1 MENSKKKVLITDDS
15 EINRSILSDMLGEEF
30 EIIEAENGIEAISVL
45 QTYNAEIALV
55 LLDIVMPE
63 MDGFEVLAVMNKNHW
78 IEDIP
83 VIMITAENAPSYV
96 ERAYDLGVTDF
107 ITRPFDGRIVY
118 RRAVNTIMLY
128 SKQKK
133 LVGLVA
139 DQIYEK
145 EKRSNLMIEI
155 LSNIVEFRNG
165 ESGMHVLHIHVLT
178 ELLLNQ
184 LMRKTSRYKL
194 TRSEISLIGIASA
207 LHDIGK
213 IAIPE
218 SILNKPSKL
227 TCDEFEMI
235 KTHALVGADMLKN
248 LPLRQQEP
256 LVKVAYQI
264 CRWHHERYDGK
275 GYPDGLV
282 GDEIPISAQV
292 VSLADVYDALTSRRV
307 YKEAYTHERALKMIF
322 DGECGSFNPLLLE
335 CLKEASDTIQSELKV
350 NSLSELNKKQMRNVA
365 NEMLQHEELSASERT
380 LRLLEHERTKYQF
393 FASMSNEIQFEYTL
407 FPSML
412 SVSEWGARQ
421 LGINEFIINPCKDKA
436 IKSLFKRGDLARLAN
451 ALKKTTPTTP
461 VIQCI
466 YQIKIKEEV
475 RWYKLIARSMWSSEE
490 TPQYVG
496 AIGKLVDVN
505 DEQMKIST
513 LERLALQDALTGL
526 YNQETV
532 KKKIEAALKGNPD
545 TPYAMIIIDLDRFKS
560 ANDNFGHLF
569 GNEILR
575 YVARQ
580 IRDNLRPGELAA
592 RVGGDEFVVFVRG
605 REDLEERIQHFFDV
619 LSENRDNYKISVS
632 MGISLIDERNKSYEK
647 LFHEADQA
655 LYVSKR
661 AGRGMYRFYNKKMED
676 LFSAISPIDEEKA
689 AESGGEKG
697 SCR

>member
-63 MDGFEVLAVMNKNHW
+63 MDGFEVLALMNKNHW

-83 VIMITAENAPSYV
+83 VIMITAENAPFYV

-133 LVGLVA
+133 LVGLVE

-165 ESGMHVLHIHVLT
+165 ESGTHVLHIHVLT
-178 ELLLNQ
+178 ELLLGQ
-184 LMRKTSRYKL
+184 LIRKTNSYKL

-227 TCDEFEMI
+227 TYDEFEMI
-235 KTHALVGADMLKN
+235 KTHALIGADMLKN

-292 VSLADVYDALTSRRV
+292 VALADVYDALTSRRV

-322 DGECGSFNPLLLE
+322 DGECGSFNHLLLE
-335 CLKEASDTIQSELKV
+335 CLKEASDTIQNELKI
-350 NSLSELNKKQMRNVA
+350 NSLSAINKKQMRNVA

-393 FASMSNEIQFEYTL
+393 FASMSNEIQFEYML

-412 SVSEWGARQ
+412 SVSEWGAKQ
-421 LGINEFIINPCKDKA
+421 LGINEFVINPCKDKA
-436 IKSLFKRGDLARLAN
+436 IKALFKSGDLARLAN

-461 VIQCI
+461 VIQGI
-466 YQIKIKEEV
+466 YQLKIRDEV

-490 TPQYVG
+490 TPKYVG

-513 LERLALQDALTGL
+513 LEKLALQDTLTGL

-532 KKKIEAALKGNPD
+532 KKKIEAELKENPD
-545 TPYAMIIIDLDRFKS
+545 APYAMIIIDLDRFKS

-592 RVGGDEFVVFVRG
+592 RVGGDEFGVFVRG
-605 REDLEERIQHFFDV
+605 QKELEERIRHFFDV

-632 MGISLIDERNKSYEK
+632 MGVSLRGERNGSYEK

-661 AGRGMYRFYNKKMED
+661 AGRGMYRFYNKKMKD
-676 LFSAISPIDEEKA
+676 LFSAISPIDDEKA
-689 AESGGEKG
+689 AEGNEEK
-697 SCR
+697 

>member
-1 MENSKKKVLITDDS
+1 M
-15 EINRSILSDMLGEEF
+15 
-30 EIIEAENGIEAISVL
+30 
-45 QTYNAEIALV
+45 
-55 LLDIVMPE
+55 
-63 MDGFEVLAVMNKNHW
+63 
-78 IEDIP
+78 
-83 VIMITAENAPSYV
+83 
-96 ERAYDLGVTDF
+96 
-107 ITRPFDGRIVY
+107 
-118 RRAVNTIMLY
+118 
-128 SKQKK
+128 
-133 LVGLVA
+133 
-139 DQIYEK
+139 
-145 EKRSNLMIEI
+145 
-155 LSNIVEFRNG
+155 
-165 ESGMHVLHIHVLT
+165 LHIHVLT
-178 ELLLNQ
+178 ELLLGQ
-184 LMRKTSRYKL
+184 LIRKTNSYKL

-227 TCDEFEMI
+227 TYDEFEMI
-235 KTHALVGADMLKN
+235 KTHALIGADMLKN

-292 VSLADVYDALTSRRV
+292 VALADVYDALTSRRV

-335 CLKEASDTIQSELKV
+335 CLKEASDTIQNELKI
-350 NSLSELNKKQMRNVA
+350 NSLSAINKKQMRNVA

-393 FASMSNEIQFEYTL
+393 FASMSNEIQFEYML

-412 SVSEWGARQ
+412 SVSEWGAKQ
-421 LGINEFIINPCKDKA
+421 LGINEFVINPCKDKA
-436 IKSLFKRGDLARLAN
+436 IKALFKSGDLARLAN

-461 VIQCI
+461 VIQGI
-466 YQIKIKEEV
+466 YQLKIRDAV

-490 TPQYVG
+490 TPKYVG

-513 LERLALQDALTGL
+513 LEKLALQDTLTGL

-532 KKKIEAALKGNPD
+532 KKKIEAELKENPD
-545 TPYAMIIIDLDRFKS
+545 APYAMIIIDLDRFKS

-605 REDLEERIQHFFDV
+605 QKELEERIRHFFDG

-632 MGISLIDERNKSYEK
+632 MGVSLRGERNGSYEK

-661 AGRGMYRFYNKKMED
+661 AGRGMYRFYNKKMKD
-676 LFSAISPIDEEKA
+676 LFSAISPIDDEKA
-689 AESGGEKG
+689 AEGNEEK
-697 SCR
+697 

>member
-1 MENSKKKVLITDDS
+1 M
-15 EINRSILSDMLGEEF
+15 G
-30 EIIEAENGIEAISVL
+30 
-45 QTYNAEIALV
+45 
-55 LLDIVMPE
+55 LLPRC
-63 MDGFEVLAVMNKNHW
+63 
-78 IEDIP
+78 
-83 VIMITAENAPSYV
+83 T
-96 ERAYDLGVTDF
+96 
-107 ITRPFDGRIVY
+107 
-118 RRAVNTIMLY
+118 
-128 SKQKK
+128 
-133 LVGLVA
+133 
-139 DQIYEK
+139 
-145 EKRSNLMIEI
+145 
-155 LSNIVEFRNG
+155 
-165 ESGMHVLHIHVLT
+165 
-178 ELLLNQ
+178 
-184 LMRKTSRYKL
+184 TS
-194 TRSEISLIGIASA
+194 
-207 LHDIGK
+207 K

-227 TCDEFEMI
+227 TYDEFEMI
-235 KTHALVGADMLKN
+235 KTHALIGADMLKN

-292 VSLADVYDALTSRRV
+292 VALADVYDALTSRRV

-335 CLKEASDTIQSELKV
+335 CLKEASDTIQNELKI
-350 NSLSELNKKQMRNVA
+350 NSLSAINKKQMRNVA

-393 FASMSNEIQFEYTL
+393 FASMSNEIQFEYML

-412 SVSEWGARQ
+412 SVSEWGAKQ
-421 LGINEFIINPCKDKA
+421 LGINEFVINPCKDKA
-436 IKSLFKRGDLARLAN
+436 IKALFKSGDLARLAN

-461 VIQCI
+461 VIQGI
-466 YQIKIKEEV
+466 YQLKIRDEV

-490 TPQYVG
+490 APKYVG

-513 LERLALQDALTGL
+513 LEKLALQDALTGL

-532 KKKIEAALKGNPD
+532 KKKIEAELKENPD
-545 TPYAMIIIDLDRFKS
+545 APYAMIIIDLDRFKS

-569 GNEILR
+569 GNGILR

-605 REDLEERIQHFFDV
+605 QKELEERIQHFFDV

-632 MGISLIDERNKSYEK
+632 MGVSLRGERNGSYEK

-661 AGRGMYRFYNKKMED
+661 AGRGMYRFYNKKMKD
-676 LFSAISPIDEEKA
+676 LFSAISPIDDEKA
-689 AESGGEKG
+689 AEGNEEK
-697 SCR
+697 

>member
-83 VIMITAENAPSYV
+83 VIMITAENAPFYV

-133 LVGLVA
+133 LGGLVE

-165 ESGMHVLHIHVLT
+165 ESGTHVLHIHVLT
-178 ELLLNQ
+178 ELLLGQ
-184 LMRKTSRYKL
+184 LIRKTNSYKL

-227 TCDEFEMI
+227 TYDEFEMI
-235 KTHALVGADMLKN
+235 KTHALIGADMLKN

-292 VSLADVYDALTSRRV
+292 VALADVYDALTSRRV

-335 CLKEASDTIQSELKV
+335 CLKEASDTIQNELKI
-350 NSLSELNKKQMRNVA
+350 NSLSAINKKQMRNVA

-393 FASMSNEIQFEYTL
+393 FASMSNEIQFEYML

-412 SVSEWGARQ
+412 SVSEWGAKQ
-421 LGINEFIINPCKDKA
+421 LGINEFVINPCKDKA
-436 IKSLFKRGDLARLAN
+436 IKALFKSGDLARLAN

-461 VIQCI
+461 VIQGI
-466 YQIKIKEEV
+466 YQLKIRDEV

-490 TPQYVG
+490 APKYVG

-513 LERLALQDALTGL
+513 LEKLALQDALTGL

-532 KKKIEAALKGNPD
+532 KKKIEAELKENPD
-545 TPYAMIIIDLDRFKS
+545 APYAMIIIDLDRFKS

-569 GNEILR
+569 GNGILR

-605 REDLEERIQHFFDV
+605 QKELEERIQHFFDV

-632 MGISLIDERNKSYEK
+632 MGVSLRGERNGSYEK

-661 AGRGMYRFYNKKMED
+661 AGRGMYRFYNKKMKD
-676 LFSAISPIDEEKA
+676 LFSAISPIDDEKA
-689 AESGGEKG
+689 AEGNEEK
-697 SCR
+697 

>member
-83 VIMITAENAPSYV
+83 VIMITAENAPFYV

-133 LVGLVA
+133 LVGLVE

-165 ESGMHVLHIHVLT
+165 ESGTHVLHIHVLT
-178 ELLLNQ
+178 ELLLGQ
-184 LMRKTSRYKL
+184 LIRKTNSYKL

-227 TCDEFEMI
+227 TYDEFEMI
-235 KTHALVGADMLKN
+235 KTHALIGADMLKN

-292 VSLADVYDALTSRRV
+292 VALADVYDALTSRRV

-335 CLKEASDTIQSELKV
+335 CLKEASDTIQNELKI
-350 NSLSELNKKQMRNVA
+350 NSLSAINKKQMRNVA

-393 FASMSNEIQFEYTL
+393 FASMSNEIQFEYML

-412 SVSEWGARQ
+412 SVSEWGAKQ
-421 LGINEFIINPCKDKA
+421 LGINEFVINPCKDKA
-436 IKSLFKRGDLARLAN
+436 IKALFKSGDLARLAN

-461 VIQCI
+461 VIQGI
-466 YQIKIKEEV
+466 YQLKIRDEV

-490 TPQYVG
+490 APKYVG

-513 LERLALQDALTGL
+513 LEKLALQDALTGL

-532 KKKIEAALKGNPD
+532 KKKIEAELKENPD
-545 TPYAMIIIDLDRFKS
+545 APYAMIIIDLDRFKS

-569 GNEILR
+569 GNGILR

-592 RVGGDEFVVFVRG
+592 GWAATN
-605 REDLEERIQHFFDV
+605 LWC
-619 LSENRDNYKISVS
+619 LSVARKNSRNAYS
-632 MGISLIDERNKSYEK
+632 ISLTYCPRIGTIIKFLSAWASRSAANATVLMRNY
-647 LFHEADQA
+647 FM
-655 LYVSKR
+655 KR
-661 AGRGMYRFYNKKMED
+661 IRRFMFPSGR
-676 LFSAISPIDEEKA
+676 A
-689 AESGGEKG
+689 AECIGFTIKK
-697 SCR
+697 

>member
-63 MDGFEVLAVMNKNHW
+63 MDGFEVLALMNKNHW

-83 VIMITAENAPSYV
+83 VIMITAENAPFYV

-133 LVGLVA
+133 LVGLVE

-165 ESGMHVLHIHVLT
+165 ESGTHVLHIHVLT
-178 ELLLNQ
+178 ELLLGQ
-184 LMRKTSRYKL
+184 LIRKTNSYKL

-227 TCDEFEMI
+227 TYDEFEMI
-235 KTHALVGADMLKN
+235 KTHALIGADMLKN

-292 VSLADVYDALTSRRV
+292 VALADVYDALTSRRV

-335 CLKEASDTIQSELKV
+335 CLKEASDTIQNELKI
-350 NSLSELNKKQMRNVA
+350 NSLSAINKKQMRNVA

-393 FASMSNEIQFEYTL
+393 FASMSNEIQFEYML

-412 SVSEWGARQ
+412 SVSEWGAKQ
-421 LGINEFIINPCKDKA
+421 LGINEFVINPCKDKA
-436 IKSLFKRGDLARLAN
+436 IKALFKSGDLARLAN

-461 VIQCI
+461 VIQGI
-466 YQIKIKEEV
+466 YQLKIRDEV

-490 TPQYVG
+490 TPKYVG

-513 LERLALQDALTGL
+513 LEKLALQDTLTGL

-532 KKKIEAALKGNPD
+532 KKKIEAELRENPD
-545 TPYAMIIIDLDRFKS
+545 APYAMIIIDLDRFKS

-605 REDLEERIQHFFDV
+605 QKELEERIRHFFDV

-632 MGISLIDERNKSYEK
+632 MGVSLRGECNGSYEK

-661 AGRGMYRFYNKKMED
+661 AGRGMYRFYNKKMKD
-676 LFSAISPIDEEKA
+676 LFSAISPIDDEKA
-689 AESGGEKG
+689 AEGNEEK
-697 SCR
+697 

>member
-63 MDGFEVLAVMNKNHW
+63 MDGFEVLALMNKNHW

-83 VIMITAENAPSYV
+83 VIMITAENAPFYV

-133 LVGLVA
+133 LVGLVE

-165 ESGMHVLHIHVLT
+165 ESGTHVLHIHVLT
-178 ELLLNQ
+178 ELLLGQ
-184 LMRKTSRYKL
+184 LIRKTNSYKL

-227 TCDEFEMI
+227 TYDEFEMI
-235 KTHALVGADMLKN
+235 KTHALIGADMLKN

-292 VSLADVYDALTSRRV
+292 VALADVYDALTSRRV

-335 CLKEASDTIQSELKV
+335 CLKEASDTIQNELKI
-350 NSLSELNKKQMRNVA
+350 NSLSAINKKQMRNVA

-393 FASMSNEIQFEYTL
+393 FASMSNEIQFEYML

-412 SVSEWGARQ
+412 SVSEWGAKQ
-421 LGINEFIINPCKDKA
+421 LGINEFVINPCKDKA
-436 IKSLFKRGDLARLAN
+436 IKALFKSGDLARLAN

-461 VIQCI
+461 VIQGI
-466 YQIKIKEEV
+466 YQLKIRDEV

-490 TPQYVG
+490 TPKYVG

-513 LERLALQDALTGL
+513 LEKLALQDTLTGL

-532 KKKIEAALKGNPD
+532 KKKIEAELKENPD
-545 TPYAMIIIDLDRFKS
+545 APYAMIIIDLDRFKS

-605 REDLEERIQHFFDV
+605 QKELEERIRHFFDV

-632 MGISLIDERNKSYEK
+632 MGVSLRGERNGSYEK

-661 AGRGMYRFYNKKMED
+661 AGRGMYRFYNKKMKD
-676 LFSAISPIDEEKA
+676 LFSAISPIDDEKA
-689 AESGGEKG
+689 AEGNEEK
-697 SCR
+697 